1 MILTKILPGSI
12 LLAEPSL
19 IGDAQFQRSVILIA
33 EYNKKGIVGFITN
46 KPLSYTISEIL
57 PEITEEFRI
66 YNGGPVEKESLYFLH
81 TKPNLIPNSIKI
93 CDDVYW
99 GGDFDV
105 VMELIINKK
114 VTPYDIKFF
123 LGYTGWHY
131 DQLHK
136 EISNNNWII
145 QNLTKINTLIRD
157 NTDSFWKNTLLNLG
171 GEYKIWANSPENP
184 DYN

>member
-12 LLAEPSL
+12 LLAKPSL

-33 EYNKKGIVGFITN
+33 EYNKKGVVGFITN
-46 KPLSYTISEIL
+46 KPLSHTISEII

-81 TKPNLIPNSIKI
+81 TKPDLIPNSIKI
-93 CDDVYW
+93 SDEVHW
-99 GGDFDV
+99 GGDFDAV
-105 VMELIINKK
+105 IDLIINKK
-114 VTPYDIKFF
+114 INSYEIKFF
-123 LGYTGWHY
+123 LGYTGWNY
-131 DQLHK
+131 DQLHR
-136 EISNNNWII
+136 EISDNNWIV
-145 QNLTKINTLIRD
+145 QNIAKVNTLITD

-171 GEYKIWANSPENP
+171 GEYIIWANSPENP